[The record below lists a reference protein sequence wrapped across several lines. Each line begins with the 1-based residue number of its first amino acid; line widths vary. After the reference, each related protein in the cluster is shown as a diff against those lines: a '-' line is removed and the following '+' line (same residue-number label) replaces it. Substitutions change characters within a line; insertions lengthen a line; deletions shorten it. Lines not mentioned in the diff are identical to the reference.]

1 MSSSFFKGKWVV
13 ITGAAHGIGQELAL
27 QLAERGANLLLS
39 DIDRPA
45 LDDLTQRIR
54 KSYSHIKIFEQC
66 VDVSKREEMEKWVQG
81 IQKNTSQVDILFN
94 NAGISVA
101 ASFVEHEWEDWE
113 RVVGVNIWG
122 VVYGCRMFLPLLQQS
137 KEAQIV
143 NISSLFGIIA
153 MPNQAAYCLSKYAV
167 RGLSEALWEELDDV
181 DVTVVH
187 PGGIRTKIVEHGRSS
202 SIEYKKHLT
211 EFFRS
216 KTMKVSTAVRL
227 ILNGVEKK
235 KKRVVLTREAI
246 LFDRIKRVFPVWGN
260 AWSYQQIRKSMGL
273 DKVEILLKKK

>member
-1 MSSSFFKGKWVV
+1 MSGSFFKGKWVV
-13 ITGAAHGIGQELAL
+13 ITGSAHGIGQELAI
-27 QLAERGANLLLS
+27 QLANHGAHLLLS
-39 DIDRPA
+39 DIDKPA
-45 LDDLTQRIR
+45 LEDLTQRIR
-54 KSYSHIKIFEQC
+54 HSHSNITIFEQC
-66 VDVSKREEMEKWVQG
+66 VDVSKREEMEKWVQDVHQ
-81 IQKNTSQVDILFN
+81 ITSQVDILFN

-101 ASFVEHEWEDWE
+101 ASFMEHEWSDWE
-113 RVVGVNIWG
+113 RVVGVNVWG
-122 VVYGCRMFLPLLQQS
+122 VVYGCRLFLPLLQQS
-137 KEAQIV
+137 PQAQIV

-202 SIEYKKHLT
+202 SKEYKKHLV

-216 KTMKVSTAVRL
+216 KTMKVSIAVRI
-227 ILNGVEKK
+227 ILNGVAQK

-260 AWSYQQIRKSMGL
+260 AWSNQQIRKSMGL
-273 DKVEILLKKK
+273 DKVDALLKK